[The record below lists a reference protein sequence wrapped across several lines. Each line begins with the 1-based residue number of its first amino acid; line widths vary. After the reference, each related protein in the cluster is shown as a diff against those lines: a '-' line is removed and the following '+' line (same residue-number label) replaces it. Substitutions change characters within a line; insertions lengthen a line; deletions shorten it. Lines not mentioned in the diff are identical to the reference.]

1 MKRVLRAAGCG
12 SIVLS
17 VTLLCGLS
25 SHRAPQVLHTALP
38 FTSATRAERDVV
50 LPDGF
55 AAAVDKA
62 TSDQFVRVVADDVD
76 RDGDIDVV
84 ASLGSLDL
92 IVWTN
97 DGAGHFTRLPS
108 SHHLAFQTQPLS
120 PSVDGDSAASNEWI
134 QNDGRTGGR
143 LAPLRPIV
151 DAAPRAAVFTRLNLG
166 TPQSGPRVRSSRAPP
181 LAPSL

>member
-1 MKRVLRAAGCG
+1 MRRVLRAAGW
-12 SIVLS
+12 SLTILS
-17 VTLLCGLS
+17 ATLLCGRS
-25 SHRAPQVLHTALP
+25 SHRAPHVLHTALP
-38 FTSATRAERDVV
+38 FTSATLDEPDVV
-50 LPDGF
+50 LPAGF
-55 AAAVDKA
+55 TAAVDRA

-92 IVWTN
+92 IVWRN

-108 SHHLAFQTQPLS
+108 SHHLAFQTQPPS
-120 PSVDGDSAASNEWI
+120 PSVDGDSLTSSEWI
-134 QNDGRTGGR
+134 QDDGRAGGR

-151 DAAPRAAVFTRLNLG
+151 DAAPRAVVVARLSLV